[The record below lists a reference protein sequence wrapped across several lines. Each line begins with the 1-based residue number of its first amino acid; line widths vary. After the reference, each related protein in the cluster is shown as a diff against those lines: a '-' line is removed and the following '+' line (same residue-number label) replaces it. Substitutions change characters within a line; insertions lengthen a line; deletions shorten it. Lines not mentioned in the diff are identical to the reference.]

1 MIYEAPPPRSHQK
14 AGEAPMADRQSIS
27 GLRAT
32 RMAEPIPTK
41 QIVSRLLC
49 SFSFLKAN
57 MNPTIADSHT
67 KVKLP
72 QPYPPAWR
80 STNRVNG
87 V

>member
-49 SFSFLKAN
+49 SFSFLKATL
-57 MNPTIADSHT
+57 PSLRILRTATFAPSPFFFTT
-67 KVKLP
+67 KFFIDF
-72 QPYPPAWR
+72 
-80 STNRVNG
+80 N
-87 V
+87 